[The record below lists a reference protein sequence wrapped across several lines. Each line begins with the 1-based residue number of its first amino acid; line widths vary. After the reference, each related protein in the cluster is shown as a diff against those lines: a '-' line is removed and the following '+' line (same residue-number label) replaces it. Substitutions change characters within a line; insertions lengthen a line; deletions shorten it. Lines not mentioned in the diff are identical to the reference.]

1 MLIPSAFSLR
11 FLISASR
18 SYRAGLITG
27 ALLFGLVALHFPY
40 DVDAPAS
47 ARELA
52 ESRKYYADAYRQ
64 GTPAQPDQ
72 PASEYETRY
81 LQVAIQ
87 AAQDSHIPEMVQ
99 SFVDQYRLYRRP
111 VLEIGSGRGYLQD
124 IAEDY
129 TGLDIS
135 PTVGRFYHKKFVLG
149 SATAMPFPDNS
160 FDGAWSIWVFEHIP
174 NPEQALSELRRVIRD
189 RGVVLLYPAWA
200 CNSWSANGYAVR
212 PFSDFNFG
220 GKLVKASIPV
230 RASLPYRLVTRVPAR
245 IIRNGASWFGPTR
258 LHYRR
263 LTPNYKEYW
272 QPDSD
277 AVNSL
282 DRHEVM
288 LWFRSRGDRCLN
300 CAGFSGSVLMK
311 SDPLII
317 QIRKPA

>member
-1 MLIPSAFSLR
+1 MILTARL
-11 FLISASR
+11 
-18 SYRAGLITG
+18 YRAGLLVGIFLVG
-27 ALLFGLVALHFPY
+27 LIALNFPY

-47 ARELA
+47 TRDLEA
-52 ESRKYYADAYRQ
+52 SRKYYAEAYRQ
-64 GTPAQPDQ
+64 GAPTQAEQ
-72 PASEYETRY
+72 PASEYETKY

-99 SFVDQYRLYRRP
+99 SFVDRYDLKKRP

-124 IAEDY
+124 IADDY

-149 SATAMPFPDNS
+149 SATAMPFSDS
-160 FDGAWSIWVFEHIP
+160 TFDGAWSIWVFEHIP
-174 NPEQALSELRRVIRD
+174 NPEQALSELRRVTRD
-189 RGVVLLYPAWA
+189 RGVILLFPAWSS
-200 CNSWSANGYAVR
+200 NSWAADGYAVR
-212 PFSDFNFG
+212 PYSDFNLG
-220 GKLVKASIPV
+220 GKLIKASVPV
-230 RASLPYRLVTRVPAR
+230 RSSLPFRLATRIPAR
-245 IIRNGASWFGPTR
+245 IIRKTASWFGPTR

-288 LWFRSRGDRCLN
+288 LWFRSRGDKCLN
-300 CAGFSGSVLMK
+300 CEGFAGSVLMK

-317 QIRKPA
+317 QIHKPA